1 ESQLITETNR
11 MAENSLA
18 ILIPAFNAAE
28 FLPRL
33 FRSIAAQ
40 TVPFEE
46 IWVYDD
52 GSTDNTAEV
61 ARRLGAQLVRGDVNR
76 GCCYGKNVL
85 ISRTRCEWVHFHDA
99 DDELLPGFVA
109 KAKSWISQDAHD
121 VVLFGFEHRYERE
134 PGNIESSSFD
144 RSDLERDPLSFTIR
158 NPINSVCGLYRRAA
172 VLGAG
177 GYDLNP
183 RVLYHEDAAFHIRLA
198 MAGLRFSCD
207 EDVWV
212 VINHREN
219 SMWSSNKA
227 KCRAAEYEV
236 MRQTFESAVGPRYR
250 SEISARLWT
259 IAARAAS

>member
-1 ESQLITETNR
+1 
-11 MAENSLA
+11 MAEDSLA

-40 TVPFEE
+40 TVPFDE

-52 GSTDNTAEV
+52 CSTDNTFEV
-61 ARRLGAQLVRGDVNR
+61 ARSLGAQLVRGDVNR

-85 ISRTRCEWVHFHDA
+85 TSRTRCKWVHFHDA

-109 KAKSWISQDAHD
+109 KAHRWTSRDEHD
-121 VVLFGFEHRYERE
+121 VVLFGFEHRYEQ
-134 PGNIESSSFD
+134 GDIEFSSFD
-144 RSDLERDPLSFTIR
+144 HSELERDPLSFSIT

-172 VLGAG
+172 VLRAR

-198 MAGLRFSCD
+198 IAGLRFSCD
-207 EDVWV
+207 EDVLV
-212 VINHREN
+212 VINHHQELN
-219 SMWSSNKA
+219 VVV
-227 KCRAAEYEV
+227 E
-236 MRQTFESAVGPRYR
+236 
-250 SEISARLWT
+250 
-259 IAARAAS
+259 